1 MLIKINQL
9 NGKNKN
15 IFSEIIITYK
25 FLKYDKINNKYVLW
39 LDTKKINNKIKK
51 WYYNKIFFNLNS
63 VRNNI
68 YRYMDLYFILWEN

>member
-39 LDTKKINNKIKK
+39 LDIKKINNKIKK

-68 YRYMDLYFILWEN
+68 YRYMDLYFILGEN

>member
-15 IFSEIIITYK
+15 IFSEIFITYK

-39 LDTKKINNKIKK
+39 LDTKKINNEKNDI
-51 WYYNKIFFNLNS
+51 IM
-63 VRNNI
+63 
-68 YRYMDLYFILWEN
+68 RYFLI

>member
-9 NGKNKN
+9 NDKNKN

-39 LDTKKINNKIKK
+39 LDTKKINNEKNDI
-51 WYYNKIFFNLNS
+51 I
-63 VRNNI
+63 I
-68 YRYMDLYFILWEN
+68 RYFLI

>member
-68 YRYMDLYFILWEN
+68 YRYMDLYFILGEN

>member
-39 LDTKKINNKIKK
+39 LDTKKINNEKNDI
-51 WYYNKIFFNLNS
+51 I
-63 VRNNI
+63 I
-68 YRYMDLYFILWEN
+68 RYFLI

>member
-39 LDTKKINNKIKK
+39 LDTKKINNEKNDI
-51 WYYNKIFFNLNS
+51 IM
-63 VRNNI
+63 
-68 YRYMDLYFILWEN
+68 RYFLI